1 MLTNDFV
8 GVSRSM
14 GCVSLFIIYSLNK
27 DISLRQAWLADKYT
41 TLVARAP
48 YWQLWILHANKVA
61 YRILSGTV

>member
-8 GVSRSM
+8 G
-14 GCVSLFIIYSLNK
+14 LFQQRFAVDGLCLFVRIYSLNK

-48 YWQLWILHANKVA
+48 YW
-61 YRILSGTV
+61 

>member
-1 MLTNDFV
+1 
-8 GVSRSM
+8 M

-41 TLVARAP
+41 TLASGAP

-61 YRILSGTV
+61 